1 MIRSN
6 NFINRNHDRVR
17 GQTLNWSDDYEI

>member
-6 NFINRNHDRVR
+6 NFMNRNHDRVR
-17 GQTLNWSDDYEI
+17 GQTINWSDDDEI